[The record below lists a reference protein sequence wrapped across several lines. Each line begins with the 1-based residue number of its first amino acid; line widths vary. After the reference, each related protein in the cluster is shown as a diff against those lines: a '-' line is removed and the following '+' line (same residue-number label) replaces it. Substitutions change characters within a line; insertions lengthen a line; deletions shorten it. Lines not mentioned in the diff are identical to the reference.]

1 MLEGGQYG
9 SPSTQNKRIIIKLNI
24 HINMA
29 ICTLNKNL
37 LRSNTCG
44 YSLPEV
50 TDIYV
55 ANFDDVTDAP
65 VDYNCESGVTISSF
79 SAKTEAKVFHIE
91 PAKNSTTY
99 TDELVVEDNGNKYR
113 THTITFNL
121 NGKYDKDMICPVD
134 ALALGRFFVVVKT
147 ADGEYLALGR
157 SVGLEASEQSVSGG
171 GDTNGV
177 TVTLSANVTESAVPL
192 SVAAVGQF
200 LSKVAQ

>member
-9 SPSTQNKRIIIKLNI
+9 SPSTQNQRIIILNNN
-24 HINMA
+24 INMA

-55 ANFDDVTDAP
+55 ANFADVTNVP
-65 VDYNCESGVTISSF
+65 VDYNCESGVTISGF
-79 SAKTEAKVFHIE
+79 SAATEAKVFHIE

-113 THTITFNL
+113 THKITFNL

-157 SVGLEASEQSVSGG
+157 SVGLEASEQSVNGG

-192 SVAAVGQF
+192 SATAVSE
-200 LSKVAQ
+200 LLEKVAQ

>member
-1 MLEGGQYG
+1 
-9 SPSTQNKRIIIKLNI
+9 
-24 HINMA
+24 MA

-55 ANFDDVTDAP
+55 ANFSDVTNAP
-65 VDYNCESGVTISSF
+65 LDYNCDSGVTISGF
-79 SAKTEAKVFHIE
+79 SATTGASVYHIE

-157 SVGLEASEQSVSGG
+157 SVGLEASEQSVNGG

-192 SVAAVGQF
+192 SATAVSE
-200 LSKVAQ
+200 LLEKVAQ

>member
-1 MLEGGQYG
+1 
-9 SPSTQNKRIIIKLNI
+9 
-24 HINMA
+24 MA
-29 ICTLNKNL
+29 LSCNLNKNL
-37 LRSNTCG
+37 LRSNTCA

-50 TDIYV
+50 TDIYI
-55 ANFDDVTDAP
+55 ANFSDVTNAP
-65 VDYNCESGVTISSF
+65 VDYNCESGVSISGF
-79 SAKTEAKVFHIE
+79 SATTGASVYHIE

-99 TDELVVEDNGNKYR
+99 TDELVVEDSGNKYR

-121 NGKYDKDMICPVD
+121 TGKYDKDMICPVD

-157 SVGLEASEQSVSGG
+157 SVGLEASAQSVSGG

-192 SVAAVGQF
+192 SATAVDE
-200 LSKVAQ
+200 LLAKVAQ

>member
-1 MLEGGQYG
+1 
-9 SPSTQNKRIIIKLNI
+9 
-24 HINMA
+24 MA
-29 ICTLNKNL
+29 TCSLNKNL
-37 LRSNTCG
+37 LRKNTCA

-50 TDIYV
+50 TDIYI
-55 ANFDDVTDAP
+55 ANFSDVTNAP
-65 VDYNCESGVTISSF
+65 VDYDCESGVSISAF
-79 SAKTEAKVFHIE
+79 SASTGAAVYHIE

-157 SVGLEASEQSVSGG
+157 SVGLEASAQSVAGG

-177 TVTLSANVTESAVPL
+177 TVTLSANVTEAAVPL
-192 SVAAVGQF
+192 STDAI
-200 LSKVAQ
+200 AQLLALVPQS

>member
-1 MLEGGQYG
+1 
-9 SPSTQNKRIIIKLNI
+9 
-24 HINMA
+24 MA
-29 ICTLNKNL
+29 TCSLNKNL
-37 LRSNTCG
+37 LRKNTCG

-50 TDIYV
+50 TDIYI
-55 ANFDDVTDAP
+55 ANFTDVEEAGLA
-65 VDYNCESGVTISSF
+65 YSCESGVTV
-79 SAKTEAKVFHIE
+79 SALTVATGASVYHIE

-147 ADGEYLALGR
+147 ADSEYLALGR
-157 SVGLEASEQSVSGG
+157 TVGMEASAQSVAGG

-177 TVTLSANVTESAVPL
+177 TVTLSANVTEAAAPLSESAVTSL
-192 SVAAVGQF
+192 LA
-200 LSKVAQ
+200 KVPQA